1 MTPIEHARAI
11 LGEHFRNYVI
21 IVQPEEDPTFF
32 DVLHSDPFAATG
44 LLQEGLEWHKATM
57 SASGDEEAFVWDDED
72 DDEDSWGTEAS

>member
-57 SASGDEEAFVWDDED
+57 SAPEEAFVWDEED